1 MLKKLSAKRET
12 KNYYYS
18 YFDVLKLII
27 MEENLLIFYIFVK
40 REKALMGGQ
49 ARALHIVEAI
59 SALKIFFFLANI
71 YKKIPIEYVT
81 RLIMK
86 DRHKSYK

>member
-1 MLKKLSAKRET
+1 MLQKLSVKRET
-12 KNYYYS
+12 KNYYY
-18 YFDVLKLII
+18 YNFDVLKLII

-59 SALKIFFFLANI
+59 SALKIYFFLGK
-71 YKKIPIEYVT
+71 YLQKGP
-81 RLIMK
+81 
-86 DRHKSYK
+86 D

>member
-1 MLKKLSAKRET
+1 MLKKLSVKRET
-12 KNYYYS
+12 KNYYYY

-59 SALKIFFFLANI
+59 SALKIFYFFGQI
-71 YKKIPIEYVT
+71 FTKRS
-81 RLIMK
+81 RLSMSL
-86 DRHKSYK
+86 D

>member
-59 SALKIFFFLANI
+59 SALKIYFFLGK
-71 YKKIPIEYVT
+71 YLQKGP
-81 RLIMK
+81 
-86 DRHKSYK
+86 D

>member
-1 MLKKLSAKRET
+1 
-12 KNYYYS
+12 
-18 YFDVLKLII
+18 

-59 SALKIFFFLANI
+59 SALKIFLFFSANI
-71 YKKIPIEYVT
+71 YKKVPIEYVT

>member
-59 SALKIFFFLANI
+59 SALKIYFILGK
-71 YKKIPIEYVT
+71 YLQKGP
-81 RLIMK
+81 
-86 DRHKSYK
+86 D